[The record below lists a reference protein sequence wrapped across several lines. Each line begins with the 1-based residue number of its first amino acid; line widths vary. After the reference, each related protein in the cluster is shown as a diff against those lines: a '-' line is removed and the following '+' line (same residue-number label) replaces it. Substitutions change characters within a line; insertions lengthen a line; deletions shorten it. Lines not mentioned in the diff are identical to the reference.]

1 MLIRSR
7 FILFTPSSLSPW
19 LCVHLL
25 EIFLAVRPRI
35 LRCLQRLVPT
45 IGGSVSIGR
54 NAVKGVTPV
63 RGCIVGLTKPFFS
76 TRASLLAS
84 LLINLKVTILV
95 YSTFNPCPVENKNK
109 NYSPTLV
116 SLVIIVVRARGVAS
130 LTIKTQLGFFG
141 DLGGNCFSFSLT
153 AI

>member
-1 MLIRSR
+1 MSI
-7 FILFTPSSLSPW
+7 SL
-19 LCVHLL
+19 
-25 EIFLAVRPRI
+25 
-35 LRCLQRLVPT
+35 
-45 IGGSVSIGR
+45 
-54 NAVKGVTPV
+54 
-63 RGCIVGLTKPFFS
+63 
-76 TRASLLAS
+76 ASLFFPRLFKNLFS